1 MSDQCDH
8 NEAATTSDHTHPGHT
23 QRVRS
28 LSNIRGNPL
37 GYNDTI
43 KSARNNQQTD
53 TNQGHQP
60 PNGPSL
66 RSWQRPLQ
74 EGLSGAKAAQT
85 HEAAGFF
92 TSSIRAHFTAS

>member
-1 MSDQCDH
+1 MTAVLYAYGPDIDAV
-8 NEAATTSDHTHPGHT
+8 AA
-23 QRVRS
+23 VRA
-28 LSNIRGNPL
+28 NAVTN
-37 GYNDTI
+37 
-43 KSARNNQQTD
+43 ARNNQQAGI
-53 TNQGHQP
+53 NQGHQP

-74 EGLSGAKAAQT
+74 EGFSGAKAAQT